1 MPFSNEP
8 RPMVYYR
15 ADKLH
20 QIQIGQSALCYPVGH
35 PDTAHVTGD
44 GETPARTSP
53 VVAMNHCT
61 GEFWT
66 SNTHYK
72 PLMP

>member
-8 RPMVYYR
+8 RPMVYFR
-15 ADKLH
+15 ADKPH
-20 QIQIGQSALCYPVGH
+20 RIQVGCAAFCYPLNH
-35 PDTAHVTGD
+35 PDTDRVTGD
-44 GETPARTSP
+44 GETPVHTSP
-53 VVAMNHCT
+53 VVAVNHLS

-66 SNTHYK
+66 SNTHYV